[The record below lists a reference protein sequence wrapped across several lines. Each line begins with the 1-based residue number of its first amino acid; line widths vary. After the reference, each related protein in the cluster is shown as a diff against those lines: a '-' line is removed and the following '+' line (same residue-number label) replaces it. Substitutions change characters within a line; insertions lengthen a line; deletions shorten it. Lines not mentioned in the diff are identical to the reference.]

1 MKNFIFLCREIWIFF
16 FWKMSELLSKG
27 CIIYAQKKNYKF
39 SLKSRSSCL
48 EVICKNDVCKTFQ
61 N

>member
-16 FWKMSELLSKG
+16 FWKMSELLSKEG
-27 CIIYAQKKNYKF
+27 IIYVQKKNDKV

-48 EVICKNDVCKTFQ
+48 EVICKNDIWKTFQ